1 METKNKTSQRMVRI
15 SEIREKEVFVE
26 VLDTGDEYRMNEMA
40 IEAVKKMYKNGD
52 IELNDSDLVDV
63 EYENAVIEWE

>member
-26 VLDTGDEYRMNEMA
+26 VLDTGDEYWMNEMA

-63 EYENAVIEWE
+63 EYKNAVIEWE

>member
-26 VLDTGDEYRMNEMA
+26 VLDTGDEYGMNEMA

>member
-15 SEIREKEVFVE
+15 SEIREREVFVE
-26 VLDTGDEYRMNEMA
+26 VLDTGDEYGMNEMA
-40 IEAVKKMYKNGD
+40 IEAVKKMYKNGY
-52 IELNDSDLVDV
+52 IKLNDSDLVDV